1 MAGRCSLC
9 FMSGFFWLMADECAK
24 VWLNCFVSLSCL
36 GLGCLLSLL
45 CNLTLTYRLFCKL
58 LLKPGWSLCPWQYWR
73 SSISHSPF
81 DKSISR
87 FVGHRLTAHDLRL
100 VWHKLGIWPEVE
112 IFETHIGCFCILIMW
127 GFCEMKTFSRSVC
140 VCLWMTSGGVFAYD
154 GWTAW
159 IQCASLF
166 ACIYSG
172 LN

>member
-112 IFETHIGCFCILIMW
+112 IFENTYWVFLYSNHVRLLWNENLFPQC
-127 GFCEMKTFSRSVC
+127 VC
-140 VCLWMTSGGVFAYD
+140 VFVNDKRW
-154 GWTAW
+154 
-159 IQCASLF
+159 
-166 ACIYSG
+166 CICIWWLDG
-172 LN
+172 LNTVCIIICMHLLWS